1 MTGSFKKKDLTV
13 RFLTRVFGA
22 DGNKGIP
29 II

>member
-13 RFLTRVFGA
+13 RFLTHVFGA